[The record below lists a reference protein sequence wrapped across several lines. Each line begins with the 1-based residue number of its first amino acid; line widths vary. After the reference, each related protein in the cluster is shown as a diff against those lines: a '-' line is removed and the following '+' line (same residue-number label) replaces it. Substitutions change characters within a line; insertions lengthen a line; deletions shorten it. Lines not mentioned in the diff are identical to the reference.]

1 MPWSTP
7 AVAALTLARL
17 ADAGRRAALLPPLPD
32 CDEAADLARLASAPL
47 GRFLA
52 GRPPR
57 NV

>member
-1 MPWSTP
+1 M
-7 AVAALTLARL
+7 AALTLARL